1 MTTTVPS
8 PADQATT
15 RHPLAQLRADR
26 GLSREVLASLAG
38 ISPRTIYGIEV
49 GGVQPQRATV
59 RVLCLALGVEDS
71 ELFPDR
77 WGGATRA

>member
-8 PADQATT
+8 LSEQTT
-15 RHPLAQLRADR
+15 ARHPLAQVRAYL
-26 GLSREVLASLAG
+26 GLSREVLGSLAG
-38 ISPRTIYGIEV
+38 VSPRTIYGIEV
-49 GGVQPQRATV
+49 GAVRPQRATI

-77 WGGATRA
+77 CGGATPA

>member
-1 MTTTVPS
+1 MRTTVLAPL
-8 PADQATT
+8 DQANA
-15 RHPLAQLRADR
+15 RHPLAQVRADR

-38 ISPRTIYGIEV
+38 VSARTIYGIEV

>member
-1 MTTTVPS
+1 MTSESSLVDQTT
-8 PADQATT
+8 A

-26 GLSREVLASLAG
+26 GLSREALGSLAG
-38 ISPRTIYGIEV
+38 VSSRTIYGIEV
-49 GGVQPQRATV
+49 AGVQPQRATA
-59 RVLCLALGVEDS
+59 RVICLALGVEDS

>member
-1 MTTTVPS
+1 MTSESSVV
-8 PADQATT
+8 DQPTAS
-15 RHPLAQLRADR
+15 HPLARLRADR
-26 GLSREVLASLAG
+26 GLSREVLGSLAG
-38 ISPRTIYGIEV
+38 VSPRTIYGIEL